1 MIIEL
6 ILKILTRSKN
16 LYKLENVSKKYN
28 DKYAVQNF
36 SLTIESGSITGIVGK
51 SGSGKS
57 TLLKL
62 LNFIE
67 QPTEGQ
73 IIFEDKAINDA
84 SKKVIRK
91 YKEKIGMVFQN
102 YNLLNN
108 LNVYQNIALPLKIIN
123 KEDQHKVN
131 ELIQFVG
138 LEDKAKSYPSQ
149 LSGGEKQRV
158 SLARALV
165 RNPDILLCDEAT
177 SSLDENNTETIIKM
191 LKNIN
196 HEFNITIIFVTHEL
210 SVVKQLCEK
219 VCVMED
225 GQLLDIIE
233 NRNKS
238 AEKNTA
244 SYLEN
249 VKRSIEG

>member
-1 MIIEL
+1 M
-6 ILKILTRSKN
+6 
-16 LYKLENVSKKYN
+16 YKLESVSKKYRG
-28 DKYAVQNF
+28 KFAVENLSF
-36 SLTIESGSITGIVGK
+36 SVASGSITGIVGK
-51 SGSGKS
+51 SGSGKT

-67 QPTEGQ
+67 KPTEGK
-73 IIFEDKAINDA
+73 IIFDEQEINKL

-91 YKEKIGMVFQN
+91 YKERIGMVFQH

-123 KEDQHKVN
+123 AENEDRVK

-138 LEDKAKSYPSQ
+138 LEDKMNDYPSK

-158 SLARALV
+158 ALARSLV

-177 SSLDENNTETIIKM
+177 SSLDENNTEEIIKM
-191 LKNIN
+191 LKKIN
-196 HEFNITIIFVTHEL
+196 KEYSITIIFVTHEL
-210 SVVKQLCEK
+210 SVVKQLCEE
-219 VCVMED
+219 VFVMED
-225 GQLLDIIE
+225 GKLLDIIE
-233 NRNKS
+233 NKNKS
-238 AEKNTA
+238 IEKNTGT
-244 SYLEN
+244 YLEN

>member
-1 MIIEL
+1 M
-6 ILKILTRSKN
+6 
-16 LYKLENVSKKYN
+16 YKLENVSKKYRG
-28 DKYAVQNF
+28 KFAVENLSF
-36 SLTIESGSITGIVGK
+36 SVASGSITGIVGK
-51 SGSGKS
+51 SGSGKT

-67 QPTEGQ
+67 KPTEGK
-73 IIFEDKAINDA
+73 IIFDEQEINKL

-91 YKEKIGMVFQN
+91 YKERIGMVFQH

-123 KEDQHKVN
+123 AENEDRVK

-138 LEDKAKSYPSQ
+138 LEDKMNDYPFK

-158 SLARALV
+158 ALARSLV

-177 SSLDENNTETIIKM
+177 SSLDENNTEEIIKM
-191 LKNIN
+191 LKKIN
-196 HEFNITIIFVTHEL
+196 KEYSITIIFVTHEL
-210 SVVKQLCEK
+210 SVVKQLCEE
-219 VCVMED
+219 VFVMED

-233 NRNKS
+233 NKNKS
-238 AEKNTA
+238 IEKNTGT
-244 SYLEN
+244 YLEN

>member
-1 MIIEL
+1 MIIVL
-6 ILKILTRSKN
+6 FLKILNRSKN

-28 DKYAVQNF
+28 DEYAVQNL

-67 QPTEGQ
+67 QPTEGK
-73 IIFEDKAINDA
+73 IIFEDKEINDA

-138 LEDKAKSYPSQ
+138 LEDKSKSYPSQ

-158 SLARALV
+158 ALARALV

-196 HEFNITIIFVTHEL
+196 NEFNITIIFVTHEL

-225 GQLLDIIE
+225 GQLLDMIE
-233 NRNKS
+233 NKNKS

>member
-1 MIIEL
+1 M
-6 ILKILTRSKN
+6 
-16 LYKLENVSKKYN
+16 YKLENVSKKYRG
-28 DKYAVQNF
+28 KFAVENLSF
-36 SLTIESGSITGIVGK
+36 SVASGSITGIVGK
-51 SGSGKS
+51 SGSGKT

-67 QPTEGQ
+67 KPTEGK
-73 IIFEDKAINDA
+73 IIFDEQDINKL

-91 YKEKIGMVFQN
+91 YKERIGMVFQH

-108 LNVYQNIALPLKIIN
+108 LNVYQNIVLPLKIIN
-123 KEDQHKVN
+123 AENEDRVK

-138 LEDKAKSYPSQ
+138 LEDKMNDYPSK

-158 SLARALV
+158 ALARSLV

-177 SSLDENNTETIIKM
+177 SSLDENNTEEIIKM
-191 LKNIN
+191 LKKIN
-196 HEFNITIIFVTHEL
+196 KEYSITIIFVTHEL
-210 SVVKQLCEK
+210 SVVKQLCEE
-219 VCVMED
+219 VFVMED

-233 NRNKS
+233 NKNKS
-238 AEKNTA
+238 IEKNTGT
-244 SYLEN
+244 YLEN

>member
-1 MIIEL
+1 M
-6 ILKILTRSKN
+6 
-16 LYKLENVSKKYN
+16 YKLENVSKKYRG
-28 DKYAVQNF
+28 KFAVENLSF
-36 SLTIESGSITGIVGK
+36 SVASGSITGIVGK
-51 SGSGKS
+51 SGSGKT

-67 QPTEGQ
+67 KPTEGK
-73 IIFEDKAINDA
+73 IIFDEQEINKL

-91 YKEKIGMVFQN
+91 YKERIGMVFQH

-123 KEDQHKVN
+123 AENEDRVK

-138 LEDKAKSYPSQ
+138 LEDKMNDYPSK

-158 SLARALV
+158 AVARSLV

-177 SSLDENNTETIIKM
+177 SSLDENNTEEIIKM
-191 LKNIN
+191 LKKIN
-196 HEFNITIIFVTHEL
+196 KEYSITIIFVTHEL
-210 SVVKQLCEK
+210 SVVKQLCEE
-219 VCVMED
+219 VFVMED

-233 NRNKS
+233 NKNKS
-238 AEKNTA
+238 IEKNTGT
-244 SYLEN
+244 YLEN

>member
-1 MIIEL
+1 M
-6 ILKILTRSKN
+6 
-16 LYKLENVSKKYN
+16 YKLENVSKKYRG
-28 DKYAVQNF
+28 KFAVENLSF
-36 SLTIESGSITGIVGK
+36 SVASGSITGIVGK
-51 SGSGKS
+51 SGSGKT

-67 QPTEGQ
+67 KPTEGK
-73 IIFEDKAINDA
+73 IIFDEQEINKL

-91 YKEKIGMVFQN
+91 YKERIGMVFQH

-123 KEDQHKVN
+123 AENEDRVK

-138 LEDKAKSYPSQ
+138 LEDKMNDYPSK

-158 SLARALV
+158 ALARSLV

-177 SSLDENNTETIIKM
+177 SSLDENNTEEIIKM
-191 LKNIN
+191 LKKIN
-196 HEFNITIIFVTHEL
+196 KEYSITIIFVTHEL
-210 SVVKQLCEK
+210 SVVKQLCEE
-219 VCVMED
+219 VFVMED

-233 NRNKS
+233 NKNKS
-238 AEKNTA
+238 IEKIQV
-244 SYLEN
+244 L
-249 VKRSIEG
+249 I

>member
-1 MIIEL
+1 M
-6 ILKILTRSKN
+6 
-16 LYKLENVSKKYN
+16 YKLESVSKKYRG
-28 DKYAVQNF
+28 KFAVENLSF
-36 SLTIESGSITGIVGK
+36 SVASGSITGIVGK
-51 SGSGKS
+51 SGSGKT

-67 QPTEGQ
+67 KPTEGK
-73 IIFEDKAINDA
+73 IIFDEQEINKL

-91 YKEKIGMVFQN
+91 YKERIGMVFQH

-123 KEDQHKVN
+123 AENEDRVK

-138 LEDKAKSYPSQ
+138 LEDKMNDYPSK

-158 SLARALV
+158 ALARSLV

-177 SSLDENNTETIIKM
+177 SSLDENNTEEIIKM
-191 LKNIN
+191 LKKIN
-196 HEFNITIIFVTHEL
+196 KEYSITIIFVTHEF
-210 SVVKQLCEK
+210 SVVKQLCEE
-219 VCVMED
+219 VFVMED

-233 NRNKS
+233 NKNKS
-238 AEKNTA
+238 IEKNSAYYSTT
-244 SYLEN
+244 
-249 VKRSIEG
+249 

>member
-1 MIIEL
+1 M
-6 ILKILTRSKN
+6 
-16 LYKLENVSKKYN
+16 YKLENVSKKYN
-28 DKYAVQNF
+28 DKFAVKNF
-36 SLTIESGSITGIVGK
+36 SLTVEPGSITGIVGK

-57 TLLKL
+57 TLLKM

-67 QPTEGQ
+67 QPTEGK
-73 IIFEDKAINDA
+73 IIFEDKEINHV
-84 SKKVIRK
+84 SKKIIRK

-123 KEDQHKVN
+123 KEDKHKVN
-131 ELIQFVG
+131 ELIEFVG
-138 LEDKAKSYPSQ
+138 LEDKINSYPAQ

-158 SLARALV
+158 ALARSLV
-165 RNPDILLCDEAT
+165 RNPDILLSDEAT
-177 SSLDENNTETIIKM
+177 SSLDEHNTEIIIKM

-196 HEFNITIIFVTHEL
+196 KEFNITIIFVTHEL
-210 SVVKQLCEK
+210 NVVKQLCEQ

-233 NRNKS
+233 NRTKS
-238 AEKNTA
+238 VEQDTG

-249 VKRSIEG
+249 VKRSIEE

>member
-1 MIIEL
+1 M
-6 ILKILTRSKN
+6 
-16 LYKLENVSKKYN
+16 YKLENVSKKYRG
-28 DKYAVQNF
+28 KFAVENLSF
-36 SLTIESGSITGIVGK
+36 SVASGSITGIVGK
-51 SGSGKS
+51 SGSGKT

-67 QPTEGQ
+67 KPTEGK
-73 IIFEDKAINDA
+73 IIFDEQEINKL

-91 YKEKIGMVFQN
+91 YKERIGMVFQH

-108 LNVYQNIALPLKIIN
+108 LNVYQNIALPLQIIN
-123 KEDQHKVN
+123 AENEDRVK

-138 LEDKAKSYPSQ
+138 LEDKMNDYPSK

-158 SLARALV
+158 ALARSLV

-177 SSLDENNTETIIKM
+177 SSLDENNTEEIIKM
-191 LKNIN
+191 LKKIN
-196 HEFNITIIFVTHEL
+196 KEYSITIIFVTHEL
-210 SVVKQLCEK
+210 SVVKQLCEE
-219 VCVMED
+219 VFVMED

-233 NRNKS
+233 NKNKS
-238 AEKNTA
+238 IEKNTGT
-244 SYLEN
+244 YLEN

>member
-1 MIIEL
+1 M
-6 ILKILTRSKN
+6 
-16 LYKLENVSKKYN
+16 YKLENVSKKYN
-28 DKYAVQNF
+28 DKFAVKNF
-36 SLTIESGSITGIVGK
+36 SLTVEPGSITGIVGK

-57 TLLKL
+57 TLLKM

-67 QPTEGQ
+67 QPTEGE
-73 IIFEDKAINDA
+73 IIFEDKEINHV
-84 SKKVIRK
+84 SKKIIRK

-123 KEDQHKVN
+123 KEDKHKVN
-131 ELIQFVG
+131 ELIEFVG
-138 LEDKAKSYPSQ
+138 IEDKINSYPAQ

-158 SLARALV
+158 ALARSLV

-177 SSLDENNTETIIKM
+177 SSLDEHNTEIIIKM

-196 HEFNITIIFVTHEL
+196 KEFNITIIFVTHEL
-210 SVVKQLCEK
+210 NVVKQLCEQ

-233 NRNKS
+233 NRTKS
-238 AEKNTA
+238 VEQDTG

-249 VKRSIEG
+249 VKWSIEE

>member
-1 MIIEL
+1 M
-6 ILKILTRSKN
+6 
-16 LYKLENVSKKYN
+16 YKLENVSKKYRG
-28 DKYAVQNF
+28 KFAVENLSF
-36 SLTIESGSITGIVGK
+36 SVASGSITGIVGK
-51 SGSGKS
+51 SGSGKT

-67 QPTEGQ
+67 KPTEGK
-73 IIFEDKAINDA
+73 IIFDEQEINKL
-84 SKKVIRK
+84 SKKAIRK
-91 YKEKIGMVFQN
+91 YKERIGMVFQH

-123 KEDQHKVN
+123 AENEDRVK

-138 LEDKAKSYPSQ
+138 LEDKMNDYPSK

-158 SLARALV
+158 ALARSLV

-177 SSLDENNTETIIKM
+177 SSLDENNTEEIIKM
-191 LKNIN
+191 LEKIN
-196 HEFNITIIFVTHEL
+196 KEYSITIIFVTHEL
-210 SVVKQLCEK
+210 SVVKQLCEE
-219 VCVMED
+219 VFVMED

-233 NRNKS
+233 NKNKS
-238 AEKNTA
+238 IEKNTGT
-244 SYLEN
+244 YLEN

>member
-1 MIIEL
+1 M
-6 ILKILTRSKN
+6 
-16 LYKLENVSKKYN
+16 YKLENVSKKYRG
-28 DKYAVQNF
+28 KFAVENLSF
-36 SLTIESGSITGIVGK
+36 SVASGSITGIVGK
-51 SGSGKS
+51 SGSGKT

-67 QPTEGQ
+67 KPTEGK
-73 IIFEDKAINDA
+73 IIFDEQEINKL

-91 YKEKIGMVFQN
+91 YKERIGMVFQH

-123 KEDQHKVN
+123 AENEDRVK

-138 LEDKAKSYPSQ
+138 LEDKMSDYPSK

-158 SLARALV
+158 ALARSLV

-177 SSLDENNTETIIKM
+177 SSLDENNTEEIIKM
-191 LKNIN
+191 LKKIN
-196 HEFNITIIFVTHEL
+196 KEYSITIIFVTHEL
-210 SVVKQLCEK
+210 SVVKQLCEE
-219 VCVMED
+219 VFVMED
-225 GQLLDIIE
+225 GKLLDIIE
-233 NRNKS
+233 NKNRS
-238 AEKNTA
+238 IEKNTGT
-244 SYLEN
+244 YLEN

>member
-1 MIIEL
+1 M
-6 ILKILTRSKN
+6 
-16 LYKLENVSKKYN
+16 YKLESVSKMYRGKF
-28 DKYAVQNF
+28 AVENLSF
-36 SLTIESGSITGIVGK
+36 SVASGSITGIVGK
-51 SGSGKS
+51 SGSGKT

-67 QPTEGQ
+67 KPTEGK
-73 IIFEDKAINDA
+73 IIFDEQEINKL

-91 YKEKIGMVFQN
+91 YKERIGMVFQH

-123 KEDQHKVN
+123 AENEDRVK

-138 LEDKAKSYPSQ
+138 LEDKMNDYPSK

-158 SLARALV
+158 ALARSLV

-177 SSLDENNTETIIKM
+177 SSLDENNTEEIIKM
-191 LKNIN
+191 LKKIN
-196 HEFNITIIFVTHEL
+196 KEYSITIIFVTHEL
-210 SVVKQLCEK
+210 SVVKQLCEE
-219 VCVMED
+219 VFVMED

-233 NRNKS
+233 NKNKS
-238 AEKNTA
+238 IEKNTGT
-244 SYLEN
+244 YLEN

>member
-1 MIIEL
+1 M
-6 ILKILTRSKN
+6 
-16 LYKLENVSKKYN
+16 YKLENVSKKYRGKFVVEN
-28 DKYAVQNF
+28 LSF
-36 SLTIESGSITGIVGK
+36 SVASGSITGIVGK
-51 SGSGKS
+51 SGSGKT

-67 QPTEGQ
+67 KPTEGK
-73 IIFEDKAINDA
+73 IIFDEQEINKL

-91 YKEKIGMVFQN
+91 YKERIGMVFQH

-123 KEDQHKVN
+123 AENEDRVK

-138 LEDKAKSYPSQ
+138 LEDKMNDYPSK

-158 SLARALV
+158 ALARSLV
-165 RNPDILLCDEAT
+165 RKPDILLCDEAT
-177 SSLDENNTETIIKM
+177 SSLDENNTEEIIKM
-191 LKNIN
+191 LKKIN
-196 HEFNITIIFVTHEL
+196 KEYSITIIFVTHEL
-210 SVVKQLCEK
+210 SVVKQLCEE
-219 VCVMED
+219 VFVMED

-233 NRNKS
+233 NKNKS
-238 AEKNTA
+238 IEKNTGT
-244 SYLEN
+244 YLEN

>member
-1 MIIEL
+1 M
-6 ILKILTRSKN
+6 
-16 LYKLENVSKKYN
+16 YKLENVSKKYN
-28 DKYAVQNF
+28 DKFAVKNF
-36 SLTIESGSITGIVGK
+36 SLTVEPGSITGIVGK

-57 TLLKL
+57 TLLKI

-67 QPTEGQ
+67 QPTEGE
-73 IIFEDKAINDA
+73 IIFEDKEINHV
-84 SKKVIRK
+84 SKKIIRK

-123 KEDQHKVN
+123 KEDKHKVN
-131 ELIQFVG
+131 ELIEFVG
-138 LEDKAKSYPSQ
+138 LEHKINSYPAQ

-158 SLARALV
+158 ALARSLV

-177 SSLDENNTETIIKM
+177 SSLDEHNTEIIIKM

-196 HEFNITIIFVTHEL
+196 KEFNITIIFVTHEL
-210 SVVKQLCEK
+210 NVVKQLCEQ

-233 NRNKS
+233 NRTKS
-238 AEKNTA
+238 VEQDTG

-249 VKRSIEG
+249 VKRSIEE

>member
-1 MIIEL
+1 M
-6 ILKILTRSKN
+6 
-16 LYKLENVSKKYN
+16 YKLESVSKKYRG
-28 DKYAVQNF
+28 KFAVENLSF
-36 SLTIESGSITGIVGK
+36 SVASGSITGIVGK
-51 SGSGKS
+51 SGSGKT

-67 QPTEGQ
+67 KPTEGK
-73 IIFEDKAINDA
+73 IIFDEQDINKL

-91 YKEKIGMVFQN
+91 YKERIGMVFQH

-123 KEDQHKVN
+123 AENEDRVK

-138 LEDKAKSYPSQ
+138 LEDKMNDYPSK

-158 SLARALV
+158 ALARSLV

-177 SSLDENNTETIIKM
+177 SSLDENNTEEIIKM
-191 LKNIN
+191 LKKIN
-196 HEFNITIIFVTHEL
+196 KEYSITIIFVTHEL
-210 SVVKQLCEK
+210 SVVKQLCEE
-219 VCVMED
+219 VFVMED

-233 NRNKS
+233 NKNKS
-238 AEKNTA
+238 IEKNTGT
-244 SYLEN
+244 YLEN

>member
-1 MIIEL
+1 M
-6 ILKILTRSKN
+6 
-16 LYKLENVSKKYN
+16 YKLESVSKKYRG
-28 DKYAVQNF
+28 KFAVENLSF
-36 SLTIESGSITGIVGK
+36 SVASGSITGIVGK
-51 SGSGKS
+51 SGSGKT

-67 QPTEGQ
+67 KPTEGK
-73 IIFEDKAINDA
+73 IIFDEQEINKL

-91 YKEKIGMVFQN
+91 YKERIGMVFQH

-123 KEDQHKVN
+123 AENEDRVK

-138 LEDKAKSYPSQ
+138 LEDKMNDYPSK

-158 SLARALV
+158 ALARSLV

-177 SSLDENNTETIIKM
+177 SSLDENNTEEIIKM
-191 LKNIN
+191 LKKIN
-196 HEFNITIIFVTHEL
+196 KEYSITIIFVTHEL
-210 SVVKQLCEK
+210 SVVKQLCEE
-219 VCVMED
+219 VFVMED

-233 NRNKS
+233 NKNKS
-238 AEKNTA
+238 IEKNTGT
-244 SYLEN
+244 YLEI
-249 VKRSIEG
+249 KLRI

>member
-1 MIIEL
+1 M
-6 ILKILTRSKN
+6 
-16 LYKLENVSKKYN
+16 YKLENVSKKYN
-28 DKYAVQNF
+28 DKFAVKNF
-36 SLTIESGSITGIVGK
+36 SLTVEPGSITGIVGK

-57 TLLKL
+57 TLLKM

-67 QPTEGQ
+67 QPTEGE
-73 IIFEDKAINDA
+73 IIFEDKEINHV
-84 SKKVIRK
+84 SKKIIRK

-123 KEDQHKVN
+123 KEDKHKVN
-131 ELIQFVG
+131 ELIEFVG
-138 LEDKAKSYPSQ
+138 LEDKINSYPAQ

-158 SLARALV
+158 ALARSLV

-177 SSLDENNTETIIKM
+177 SSLDEHNTEIIIKM

-196 HEFNITIIFVTHEL
+196 KEFNITIIFVTHEL
-210 SVVKQLCEK
+210 NVVKQLCEQ

-233 NRNKS
+233 NRTKS
-238 AEKNTA
+238 VEQDTG

-249 VKRSIEG
+249 VKRSIEE

>member
-1 MIIEL
+1 M
-6 ILKILTRSKN
+6 
-16 LYKLENVSKKYN
+16 YKLENVSKKYRG
-28 DKYAVQNF
+28 KFAVENLSF
-36 SLTIESGSITGIVGK
+36 SVASGSITGIVGK
-51 SGSGKS
+51 SGSGKT

-67 QPTEGQ
+67 KPTEGK
-73 IIFEDKAINDA
+73 IIFDEQEINKL

-91 YKEKIGMVFQN
+91 YKERIGMVFQH

-123 KEDQHKVN
+123 AENEDRVK

-138 LEDKAKSYPSQ
+138 LEDKMNDYPSK

-158 SLARALV
+158 ALARSLV

-177 SSLDENNTETIIKM
+177 SSLDENNTEEIIKM
-191 LKNIN
+191 LKKIN
-196 HEFNITIIFVTHEL
+196 KEYSITIIFVTHEL
-210 SVVKQLCEK
+210 SVVKQLCEE
-219 VCVMED
+219 VFVMED

-233 NRNKS
+233 NKNKS
-238 AEKNTA
+238 IEKNTGT
-244 SYLEN
+244 YLEN
-249 VKRSIEG
+249 VKRSIKG

>member
-1 MIIEL
+1 M
-6 ILKILTRSKN
+6 
-16 LYKLENVSKKYN
+16 YKLENVSKKYRGKFVVEN
-28 DKYAVQNF
+28 LSF
-36 SLTIESGSITGIVGK
+36 SVASGSITGIVGK
-51 SGSGKS
+51 SGSGKT

-67 QPTEGQ
+67 KPTEGK
-73 IIFEDKAINDA
+73 IIFDEQEINKL

-91 YKEKIGMVFQN
+91 YKERIGMVFQH

-123 KEDQHKVN
+123 AENEDRVK

-138 LEDKAKSYPSQ
+138 LEDKMNDYPSK

-158 SLARALV
+158 ALARSLV

-177 SSLDENNTETIIKM
+177 SSLDENNTEEIIKM
-191 LKNIN
+191 LKKIN
-196 HEFNITIIFVTHEL
+196 KEYSITIIFVTHEL
-210 SVVKQLCEK
+210 SVVKQLCEE
-219 VCVMED
+219 VFVMED

-233 NRNKS
+233 NKNKS
-238 AEKNTA
+238 IEKNTGT
-244 SYLEN
+244 YLEN

>member
-1 MIIEL
+1 M
-6 ILKILTRSKN
+6 
-16 LYKLENVSKKYN
+16 YKLENVSKKYRG
-28 DKYAVQNF
+28 KFAVENLSF
-36 SLTIESGSITGIVGK
+36 SVASGSITGIVGK
-51 SGSGKS
+51 SGSGKT

-67 QPTEGQ
+67 KPTEGK
-73 IIFEDKAINDA
+73 IIFDEQEINKL
-84 SKKVIRK
+84 SKKAIRK
-91 YKEKIGMVFQN
+91 YKERIGMVFQH

-123 KEDQHKVN
+123 AENEDRVK

-138 LEDKAKSYPSQ
+138 LEDKMNDYPSK

-158 SLARALV
+158 ALARSLV

-177 SSLDENNTETIIKM
+177 SSLDENNTEEIIKM
-191 LKNIN
+191 LKKIN
-196 HEFNITIIFVTHEL
+196 KEYSITIIFVTHEL
-210 SVVKQLCEK
+210 SVVKQLCEE
-219 VCVMED
+219 VFVMED

-233 NRNKS
+233 NKNKS
-238 AEKNTA
+238 IEKNTGT
-244 SYLEN
+244 YLEN

>member
-1 MIIEL
+1 M
-6 ILKILTRSKN
+6 
-16 LYKLENVSKKYN
+16 YKLENVSKKYRG
-28 DKYAVQNF
+28 KFAVENLSF
-36 SLTIESGSITGIVGK
+36 SVASGSITGIVGK
-51 SGSGKS
+51 SGSGKT

-67 QPTEGQ
+67 KPTEGK
-73 IIFEDKAINDA
+73 IIFDEQEINKL

-91 YKEKIGMVFQN
+91 YKERIGMVFQH

-123 KEDQHKVN
+123 AENEDRVK

-138 LEDKAKSYPSQ
+138 LEDKMNDYPSK

-158 SLARALV
+158 ALARSLV

-177 SSLDENNTETIIKM
+177 SSLDENNTEEIIKM
-191 LKNIN
+191 LEKIN
-196 HEFNITIIFVTHEL
+196 KEYSITIIFVTHEL
-210 SVVKQLCEK
+210 SVVKQLCEE
-219 VCVMED
+219 VFVMED

-233 NRNKS
+233 NKNKS
-238 AEKNTA
+238 IEKNTGT
-244 SYLEN
+244 YLEN

>member
-1 MIIEL
+1 M
-6 ILKILTRSKN
+6 
-16 LYKLENVSKKYN
+16 YKLENVSKKYRG
-28 DKYAVQNF
+28 KFAVENLSF
-36 SLTIESGSITGIVGK
+36 SVASGSITGIVGK
-51 SGSGKS
+51 SGSGKT

-67 QPTEGQ
+67 KPTKGK
-73 IIFEDKAINDA
+73 IIFDEQEINKL

-91 YKEKIGMVFQN
+91 YKERIGMVFQH

-123 KEDQHKVN
+123 AENEDRVK

-138 LEDKAKSYPSQ
+138 LEDKMNDYPSK

-158 SLARALV
+158 ALARSLV

-177 SSLDENNTETIIKM
+177 SSLDENNTEEIIKM
-191 LKNIN
+191 LKKIN
-196 HEFNITIIFVTHEL
+196 KEYSITIIFVTHEL
-210 SVVKQLCEK
+210 SVVKQLCEE
-219 VCVMED
+219 VFVMED

-233 NRNKS
+233 NKNKS
-238 AEKNTA
+238 IEKNTGT
-244 SYLEN
+244 YLEN

>member
-1 MIIEL
+1 M
-6 ILKILTRSKN
+6 
-16 LYKLENVSKKYN
+16 YKLENVSKKYRG
-28 DKYAVQNF
+28 KFAVENLSF
-36 SLTIESGSITGIVGK
+36 SVASGSITGIVGK
-51 SGSGKS
+51 SGSGKT

-67 QPTEGQ
+67 KPTEGK
-73 IIFEDKAINDA
+73 IIFDEQEINKL

-91 YKEKIGMVFQN
+91 YKERIGMVFQH

-123 KEDQHKVN
+123 AENEDRVK

-138 LEDKAKSYPSQ
+138 LEDKMNDYPSK

-158 SLARALV
+158 ALARSLV

-177 SSLDENNTETIIKM
+177 SSLDENNTEEIIKM
-191 LKNIN
+191 LKKIN
-196 HEFNITIIFVTHEL
+196 KEYSITIIFVTHEL
-210 SVVKQLCEK
+210 SVVKQLCEE
-219 VCVMED
+219 VFVMED
-225 GQLLDIIE
+225 GKLLDIIE
-233 NRNKS
+233 NKNRS
-238 AEKNTA
+238 IEKNTGT
-244 SYLEN
+244 YLEN

>member
-1 MIIEL
+1 M
-6 ILKILTRSKN
+6 
-16 LYKLENVSKKYN
+16 YKLESVSKKYRG
-28 DKYAVQNF
+28 KFAVENLSF
-36 SLTIESGSITGIVGK
+36 SVASGSITGIVGK
-51 SGSGKS
+51 SGSGKT

-67 QPTEGQ
+67 KPTEGK
-73 IIFEDKAINDA
+73 IIFDEQEINKL

-91 YKEKIGMVFQN
+91 YKERIGMVFQH

-123 KEDQHKVN
+123 AENEDRVK

-138 LEDKAKSYPSQ
+138 LEDKMNDYPSK

-158 SLARALV
+158 ALARSLV

-177 SSLDENNTETIIKM
+177 SSLDENNTEEIIKM
-191 LKNIN
+191 LKKIN
-196 HEFNITIIFVTHEL
+196 KEYSITIIFVTHEL
-210 SVVKQLCEK
+210 SVVKQLCEE
-219 VCVMED
+219 VFVMED

-233 NRNKS
+233 NKNKS
-238 AEKNTA
+238 IEKNTGT
-244 SYLEN
+244 YLEN

>member
-1 MIIEL
+1 M
-6 ILKILTRSKN
+6 
-16 LYKLENVSKKYN
+16 YKLENVSKKYN
-28 DKYAVQNF
+28 DKFAVKNF
-36 SLTIESGSITGIVGK
+36 SLTVEPGSITGIVGK

-57 TLLKL
+57 TLLKM

-67 QPTEGQ
+67 QPTEGK
-73 IIFEDKAINDA
+73 IIFEDKEINHV
-84 SKKVIRK
+84 SKKIIRK

-123 KEDQHKVN
+123 KEDKHKVN
-131 ELIQFVG
+131 ELIEFVG
-138 LEDKAKSYPSQ
+138 LEDKINSYPAQ

-158 SLARALV
+158 ALARSLV

-177 SSLDENNTETIIKM
+177 SSLDEHNTEIIIKM

-196 HEFNITIIFVTHEL
+196 KEFNITIIFVTHEL
-210 SVVKQLCEK
+210 NVVKQLCEQ

-233 NRNKS
+233 NRTKS
-238 AEKNTA
+238 VEQDTG

-249 VKRSIEG
+249 VKRSIEE

>member
-1 MIIEL
+1 M
-6 ILKILTRSKN
+6 
-16 LYKLENVSKKYN
+16 YKLESVSKKYRG
-28 DKYAVQNF
+28 KFAVENLSF
-36 SLTIESGSITGIVGK
+36 SVASGSITGIVGT
-51 SGSGKS
+51 SGSGKT

-67 QPTEGQ
+67 KPTEGK
-73 IIFEDKAINDA
+73 IIFDEQEINKL

-91 YKEKIGMVFQN
+91 YKERIGMVFQH

-123 KEDQHKVN
+123 AENEDRVK

-138 LEDKAKSYPSQ
+138 LEDKMNDYPSK

-158 SLARALV
+158 ALARSLV

-177 SSLDENNTETIIKM
+177 SSLDENNTEEIIKM
-191 LKNIN
+191 LKKIN
-196 HEFNITIIFVTHEL
+196 KEYSITIIFVTHEL
-210 SVVKQLCEK
+210 SVVKQLCEE
-219 VCVMED
+219 VFVMED

-233 NRNKS
+233 NKNKS
-238 AEKNTA
+238 IEKNTGT
-244 SYLEN
+244 YLEN

>member
-6 ILKILTRSKN
+6 ILKLLTRSKN

-73 IIFEDKAINDA
+73 IIFEEKEINDA

-108 LNVYQNIALPLKIIN
+108 LNVYQNVALPLKIIN

-196 HEFNITIIFVTHEL
+196 NEFNITIIFVTHEL

>member
-1 MIIEL
+1 M
-6 ILKILTRSKN
+6 
-16 LYKLENVSKKYN
+16 YKLENVSKKYRG
-28 DKYAVQNF
+28 KFAVENLSF
-36 SLTIESGSITGIVGK
+36 SVASGSITGIVGK
-51 SGSGKS
+51 SGSGKT

-67 QPTEGQ
+67 KPTEGK
-73 IIFEDKAINDA
+73 IIFDEQEINKL

-91 YKEKIGMVFQN
+91 YKERIGMVFQH

-123 KEDQHKVN
+123 AENEDRVK

-138 LEDKAKSYPSQ
+138 LEDKMNDYPSK

-158 SLARALV
+158 ALARSLV

-177 SSLDENNTETIIKM
+177 SSLDENNTEEIIKM
-191 LKNIN
+191 LKKIN
-196 HEFNITIIFVTHEL
+196 KEYSITIIFVTHEL
-210 SVVKQLCEK
+210 SVVKQLCEE
-219 VCVMED
+219 VFVMED
-225 GQLLDIIE
+225 GKLLDIIE
-233 NRNKS
+233 NKNKS
-238 AEKNTA
+238 IEKNTGT
-244 SYLEN
+244 YLEN

>member
-1 MIIEL
+1 M
-6 ILKILTRSKN
+6 
-16 LYKLENVSKKYN
+16 YKLENVSKKYN
-28 DKYAVQNF
+28 DKFAVKNF
-36 SLTIESGSITGIVGK
+36 SLTVEPGSITGIVGK

-57 TLLKL
+57 TLLKM

-67 QPTEGQ
+67 QPTEGE
-73 IIFEDKAINDA
+73 IIFEDKEINHV
-84 SKKVIRK
+84 SKKIIRK

-123 KEDQHKVN
+123 KEDKHKVN
-131 ELIQFVG
+131 ELIEFVG
-138 LEDKAKSYPSQ
+138 LEDKINSYPAQ

-158 SLARALV
+158 ALARSLV

-177 SSLDENNTETIIKM
+177 SSLDEHNTEIIIKM

-196 HEFNITIIFVTHEL
+196 KEFNITIIFVTHEL
-210 SVVKQLCEK
+210 NVVKQLCEQ

-233 NRNKS
+233 NRTKS
-238 AEKNTA
+238 VEQDTG

-249 VKRSIEG
+249 VKRSIEK

>member
-73 IIFEDKAINDA
+73 IIFEEKEINDA

-108 LNVYQNIALPLKIIN
+108 LNVYQNVALPLKIIN

-196 HEFNITIIFVTHEL
+196 NEFNITIIFVTHEL

>member
-1 MIIEL
+1 M
-6 ILKILTRSKN
+6 
-16 LYKLENVSKKYN
+16 YKLENVSKKYRG
-28 DKYAVQNF
+28 KFAVENLSF
-36 SLTIESGSITGIVGK
+36 SVASGSITGIVGK
-51 SGSGKS
+51 SGSGKT

-67 QPTEGQ
+67 KPTEGK
-73 IIFEDKAINDA
+73 IIFDEQEINKL

-91 YKEKIGMVFQN
+91 YKERIGMVFQH

-123 KEDQHKVN
+123 AENEDRVK

-138 LEDKAKSYPSQ
+138 LEDKMNDYPSK
-149 LSGGEKQRV
+149 LSGGEEQRV
-158 SLARALV
+158 ALARSLV

-177 SSLDENNTETIIKM
+177 SSLDENNTEEIIKM
-191 LKNIN
+191 LKKIN
-196 HEFNITIIFVTHEL
+196 KEYSITIIFVTHEL
-210 SVVKQLCEK
+210 SVVKQLCEE
-219 VCVMED
+219 VFVMED

-233 NRNKS
+233 NKNKS
-238 AEKNTA
+238 IEKNTGT
-244 SYLEN
+244 YLEN